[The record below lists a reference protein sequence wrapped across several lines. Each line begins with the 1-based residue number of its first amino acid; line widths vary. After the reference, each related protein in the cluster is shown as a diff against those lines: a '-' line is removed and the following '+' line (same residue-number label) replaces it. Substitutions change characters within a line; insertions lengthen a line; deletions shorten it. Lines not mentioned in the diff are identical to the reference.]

1 MPSPVDHAPTADR
14 PNAGLP
20 LRARLGLLR
29 RRASDPR
36 VRAVDPWVLDA
47 ALVLLV
53 FVATFGQLG
62 ALGAPEGRY
71 AAIDGLGAWLGF
83 TATLP
88 LLLRRLAPVPVLALT
103 AAASVAL
110 IALDYGAVFSFG
122 PAVALYTVARASAPS
137 DRRAGAA
144 IGVVAW
150 SAVLYAQLLVSD
162 LPRDQFL
169 YDGMAWLVGWFT
181 GQSLRQA
188 AERRGTQAESDAL
201 RARDAERERR
211 LVAAQERERL
221 ARDLHDSAGHAI
233 NVILV
238 QAGAARLLRER
249 DPERATTALE
259 TIEQVA
265 RQTIGD
271 IDRLVGALRDDP
283 TLAGP
288 LGVGAIDTLVAHHRA
303 GGLDVD
309 AHLTGQ
315 WPELHR
321 EVDQAAYRIVQEG
334 LTNAARHGDG
344 TVELRV
350 TFGEETL
357 EIVMSNPVGGEEA
370 PGEPCREGGGRGLAG
385 MRERVTLLGGRLEA
399 GPEGD
404 TFRVHATLPACPSGA
419 AEPS

>member
-14 PNAGLP
+14 LTTGVPRGTC
-20 LRARLGLLR
+20 LRLLR
-29 RRASDPR
+29 RRACHPR
-36 VRAVDPWVLDA
+36 VRAVAPWVLDA

-71 AAIDGLGAWLGF
+71 AAIDGLGVWLGF

-88 LLLRRLAPVPVLALT
+88 LLLRRIAPVPVLALT

-110 IALDYGAVFSFG
+110 IALDYGAVFSFS

-137 DRRAGAA
+137 DRRAGAV

-150 SAVLYAQLLVSD
+150 GAILYAQLLVSD

-181 GQSLRQA
+181 GHSLRQA
-188 AERRGTQAESDAL
+188 AERRGAQAESDAL

-211 LVAAQERERL
+211 LVVAGERERL

-249 DPERATTALE
+249 DPQGATTALE

-271 IDRLVGALRDDP
+271 IDRLVGTLRDDATLGGP
-283 TLAGP
+283 PGVGSIETLA
-288 LGVGAIDTLVAHHRA
+288 AHHRA

-309 AHLTGQ
+309 VYVTGR
-315 WPELHR
+315 P
-321 EVDQAAYRIVQEG
+321 
-334 LTNAARHGDG
+334 T
-344 TVELRV
+344 
-350 TFGEETL
+350 
-357 EIVMSNPVGGEEA
+357 MSTRP
-370 PGEPCREGGGRGLAG
+370 
-385 MRERVTLLGGRLEA
+385 
-399 GPEGD
+399 
-404 TFRVHATLPACPSGA
+404 ATASSRRA
-419 AEPS
+419 